1 MVLSCAK
8 SKMNFTL
15 VNTEGL
21 RPLTQLPKIQVEYKM
36 KHIITDTIGAI
47 CLLAIG
53 YAMLWLPTIMG
64 WAQ

>member
-1 MVLSCAK
+1 
-8 SKMNFTL
+8 
-15 VNTEGL
+15 
-21 RPLTQLPKIQVEYKM
+21 M

-64 WAQ
+64 LAQ